1 MAFDPTATRSGAEFS
16 TNPVYAGAWLCYI
29 NGIAVPIQGF
39 TSNTGVWMIP
49 QFQIQLVPDVSLMRL
64 GYEDLVEVTVWYLD
78 HWVDPTHPTW
88 RLLCEG
94 EIVGWQFSNVAG
106 GRVMSFDC
114 VAHMHVMQQLFF
126 YFMTNVDDVVAAQD
140 PSLKASGFATEGLS
154 FPAALF
160 HRGLSLTQPEAAA
173 LNTNTATPDA
183 AAGNDQI
190 KAPYEFLYN
199 VIRGIISKEVPDE
212 KRALPMMNFFARWA
226 RKTRFHNRFVRQ
238 PILEDATTLADRK
251 GVFPIFE
258 AARNDQALLAMERH
272 TASQIANSGSVYSL
286 IENVFKLVYMDISM
300 NPAAACVQV
309 TLDPTQDGKILRLLD
324 DNAALSDIRP
334 QVQPA
339 SISSTAPRPDD
350 TDLILAQL
358 EIELGHE
365 PTVDEIPQAL
375 LTPQLD
381 QAMREAEARYRQTP
395 MNRMFP
401 ASDEEDRLH
410 QLVAFSR
417 TFGANNA
424 AEDYAAARHAYR
436 MGDNRAAALA
446 HYRTLKSSSGT
457 TAAGILSAD
466 ENFASD
472 QRDIT
477 DDDIRIAQE
486 VARTGRV
493 PTGLDA
499 GAIGHYRNTVRLTGL
514 TPDAIATLQMGT
526 HPSLAIVS
534 SVTSAI
540 NQERT
545 LQERRQRNL
554 QAQAAR
560 EAQDRHDAVPLREG
574 VDPMEPVRLA
584 QYTVKP
590 QALFAEVPAFNVVYP
605 SMIDSWSLNED
616 YKAQPTRI
624 YVNDSVMT
632 RMLRAEGTNR
642 ELMLHALTV
651 AYPAEAQAVLHHRLT
666 APNGMT
672 VAGVHETGKNLL
684 IWPEENFAGP
694 KVGRQE
700 LPSWFQTMLQWKNSQ
715 SSTTT
720 GDAPDANGTNTN
732 PVPNLLPAP
741 VRRGQVPRPED
752 FLPDSYQMPAEILRV
767 SNALPP
773 INYSGTDFEEHQGLW
788 SPGRQLRPNRFI
800 RLLADDIMRLFPGH
814 IRRAEF
820 SRHNDPPKFR
830 VTNGHRGDLH
840 LVGRACDLM
849 IPFVNN
855 RIDHAHGDVVANW
868 LATHAAEI
876 GIQFFVWANSG
887 WHGNNASGLKLLPYI
902 KRKPDGTLD
911 SPTQLHQDHIHFEL
925 NIAGSR
931 GETPYFQTR
940 GDGRSLNVEPAT
952 RIVERPTTGTQPTLP
967 TGGLVTGTVTPG
979 VSAATRTEVNPVA
992 IAEDEQ
998 FNKLFYLYTQ
1008 YKYFQD
1014 RYMPRVAGARLK
1026 FAPQLVA
1033 GNPGILFDT
1042 IKTSF
1047 HMVGYIQALGHSASI
1062 GPTGNMSTS
1071 VSYTCTRTFPE
1082 FLSDVRRDAELFG
1095 RRVTSAP
1102 AEIIPE
1108 IRDTLQNQEKASDYY
1123 KALFYGNTDPP
1134 FGKPAAFNY
1143 MDALGMQRG
1152 ENLVPFSMNEFTVT
1166 RRTVD
1171 HTGALTRANAPTNA
1185 ELTAAREAIPAA
1197 QRALQEF
1204 NDRYDRSVP
1213 WWDRGVLLAP
1223 SADLNPLTAP
1233 GQEQRRLIAAVNTA
1247 RTHYEELV
1255 QASQA
1260 AAQAALRTEP
1270 DYNPP
1275 VIETVSTRVE
1285 HNINPGDELS
1295 PLPGV
1300 YSKAFS
1306 EYDTAMQLGA
1316 RPICTL
1322 TQYIRFWHGGET
1334 LGALIRREIVQE
1346 PIDTFAYASVV
1357 GMDVNSSDTNR
1368 RLSEQKTAT
1377 YYRRIYKLRIG
1388 PGTEPSEQQRG
1399 YTAEPLAPSAA
1410 TAGLPPD
1417 YPQTRA
1423 DWDTALL
1430 DYADRIRKIRFDR

>member
-1 MAFDPTATRSGAEFS
+1 MTFDPTATRSGAEFS
-16 TNPVYAGAWLCYI
+16 TNPFYAGAWLCYI

-106 GRVMSFDC
+106 GRAMSFDC

-324 DNAALSDIRP
+324 DNATLSDIRP

-339 SISSTAPRPDD
+339 SISSTAPHPDD

-395 MNRMFP
+395 VNRVFP

-424 AEDYAAARHAYR
+424 AEEYAAARHAYR

-486 VARTGRV
+486 VARTGHV

-514 TPDAIATLQMGT
+514 TPDAIATLQTGT

-534 SVTSAI
+534 SVTAAI

-560 EAQDRHDAVPLREG
+560 KAQDRHDAVPLREG

-605 SMIDSWSLNED
+605 SMIESWSLNED

-666 APNGMT
+666 SPNGMT

-715 SSTTT
+715 NSTTT

-752 FLPDSYQMPAEILRV
+752 FLPDSYQMPAETLRV

-820 SRHNDPPKFR
+820 SRPNDPPKFR
-830 VTNGHRGDLH
+830 VTNGHRGDVH
-840 LVGRACDLM
+840 LVGRACDLI
-849 IPFVNN
+849 IPFVHN

-952 RIVERPTTGTQPTLP
+952 RIVERPATGTQPTLP

-979 VSAATRTEVNPVA
+979 VTEATRTQVNPVA

-1071 VSYTCTRTFPE
+1071 ASYTCTRTFPE

-1166 RRTVD
+1166 RRAVD
-1171 HTGALTRANAPTNA
+1171 HTGALAVQATQNSLAEAQNAVTAAHTALTEFRARPQNRVDMWANGQLTPLGRQDAVLMDNLRNARLHLA
-1185 ELTAAREAIPAA
+1185 ELRRQNAAAAVREA
-1197 QRALQEF
+1197 E
-1204 NDRYDRSVP
+1204 
-1213 WWDRGVLLAP
+1213 
-1223 SADLNPLTAP
+1223 
-1233 GQEQRRLIAAVNTA
+1233 IAANPATG
-1247 RTHYEELV
+1247 
-1255 QASQA
+1255 
-1260 AAQAALRTEP
+1260 
-1270 DYNPP
+1270 YNPP

-1285 HNINPGDELS
+1285 HNINPNDELS

-1423 DWDTALL
+1423 DWDAALL
-1430 DYADRIRKIRFDR
+1430 NYADRIRKIRFDR

>member
-1 MAFDPTATRSGAEFS
+1 MAFDPTATRSGSEFS
-16 TNPVYAGAWLCYI
+16 TNPFYAGAWLCYI

-64 GYEDLVEVTVWYLD
+64 GYEDLVEVTVWFLD

-106 GRVMSFDC
+106 GRAMSFDC

-173 LNTNTATPDA
+173 LNTNAGDPAT

-199 VIRGIISKEVPDE
+199 VIRGVISKEVPDE

-324 DNAALSDIRP
+324 DNAPLSDLRP
-334 QVQPA
+334 VVHPATVQG
-339 SISSTAPRPDD
+339 TAVHPDD
-350 TDLILAQL
+350 TDIILAQL

-381 QAMREAEARYRQTP
+381 QAMREAEARYRGTP
-395 MNRMFP
+395 INRILP
-401 ASDEEDRLH
+401 AADDEERLH

-417 TFGANNA
+417 TFSANNA
-424 AEDYAAARHAYR
+424 AEEYAAARHAYR

-446 HYRTLKSSSGT
+446 HYRTLKASAST
-457 TAAGILSAD
+457 TAAGILSSN
-466 ENFASD
+466 ENFASSD
-472 QRDIT
+472 RDIT
-477 DDDIRIAQE
+477 DGDIRIAQE

-493 PTGLDA
+493 PTDMDQGTVQ
-499 GAIGHYRNTVRLTGL
+499 HYRDTVRLTGL
-514 TPDAIATLQMGT
+514 TPDALATVQTG
-526 HPSLAIVS
+526 V
-534 SVTSAI
+534 
-540 NQERT
+540 
-545 LQERRQRNL
+545 QERRQRNL
-554 QAQAAR
+554 EAQAAR
-560 EAQDRHDAVPLREG
+560 EAQDRHDAMPLREG
-574 VDPMEPVRLA
+574 VDPLEPVRLA

-666 APNGMT
+666 SPNGMT

-700 LPSWFQTMLQWKNSQ
+700 LPGWFQTMLQWKNSQ
-715 SSTTT
+715 NGVHSTETPGAT
-720 GDAPDANGTNTN
+720 GNATDA
-732 PVPNLLPAP
+732 VPNLLPAP

-752 FLPDSYQMPAEILRV
+752 FIAGSYQMPADILRA

-773 INYSGTDFEEHQGLW
+773 INYNGTEYEEHQALW
-788 SPGRQLRPNRFI
+788 SPGRPALSPNRF
-800 RLLADDIMRLFPGH
+800 LVMLGQDLMRAFPGH
-814 IRRAEF
+814 IVRVEIA
-820 SRHNDPPKFR
+820 PKASR
-830 VTNGHRGDLH
+830 VTTGGRGDLH
-840 LVGRACDLM
+840 LVGRAADLI
-849 IPFVNN
+849 IPRV
-855 RIDHAHGDVVANW
+855 RHEVDHAHGDVVANW
-868 LATHAAEI
+868 LAAHAAEI
-876 GIQFFVWANSG
+876 GIQFFVWANAG
-887 WHGNNASGLKLLPYI
+887 WHGNNAPGLKLLPYI
-902 KRKPDGTLD
+902 RRRPDGTLD
-911 SPTQLHQDHIHFEL
+911 SPTNNHQDHIHLEL

-931 GETPYFQTR
+931 GETPYFQR
-940 GDGRSLNVEPAT
+940 HADNRNINVEPAT
-952 RIVERPTTGTQPTLP
+952 RIVERPATGTQPTLP

-979 VSAATRTEVNPVA
+979 VSEATRTQVNPVA

-1026 FAPQLVA
+1026 FAPQIVA
-1033 GNPGILFDT
+1033 GNPGILFDSL
-1042 IKTSF
+1042 KTSF
-1047 HMVGYIQALGHSASI
+1047 HMVGYVQALGHSASI
-1062 GPTGNMSTS
+1062 GPTGSMSSS

-1152 ENLVPFSMNEFTVT
+1152 EELVPFTMNEFTVT
-1166 RRTVD
+1166 RRAVA
-1171 HTGALTRANAPTNA
+1171 HTGALIRANAPTNA
-1185 ELTAAREAIPAA
+1185 ELAAAREAIPAA

-1233 GQEQRRLIAAVNTA
+1233 GQEQRRLIAAVNAA

-1260 AAQAALRTEP
+1260 AAQTALRAEP

-1275 VIETVSTRVE
+1275 VVETTSTRVE
-1285 HNINPGDELS
+1285 HNIEPNDELS

-1388 PGTEPSEQQRG
+1388 PGTEPTEQQRG
-1399 YTAEPLAPSAA
+1399 YTAEPLSPSTA
-1410 TAGLPPD
+1410 TSGLPAD

-1430 DYADRIRKIRFDR
+1430 DYGDRIRKIRFDR